1 MADDFMK
8 TYLHDY
14 LRDVRQSMLAKV
26 DGLSEYQARRPL
38 TMTGTNLLGLIKH
51 LAIWEARYFGL
62 VFDRPLSRAPAPLG
76 RRVRAPR
83 HHVGHRARVPR
94 GRHRP
99 VPQSVATQRRHDRGP
114 CPRCPGHVEW
124 WPDLEV
130 RLFDVLVHMLA
141 ETSRHAGHADI
152 IREEIDGA
160 VGPDAE
166 SMARYRK
173 LHDAAFWEERRAE
186 IELAARAAEPADV

>member
-8 TYLHDY
+8 PYLHDY
-14 LRDVRQSMLAKV
+14 LRDIRKAMLDKV
-26 DGLSEYQARRPL
+26 DGLSEYDARRPL

-62 VFDRPLSRAPAPLG
+62 VFDRPFPEPLPRWDVESERLATMWATEHESRAEVIDRY
-76 RRVRAPR
+76 RRVCA
-83 HHVGHRARVPR
+83 H
-94 GRHRP
+94 
-99 VPQSVATQRRHDRGP
+99 SDATIDALALDA
-114 CPRCPGHVEW
+114 PGHVEW
-124 WPDLEV
+124 WPDPEV
-130 RLFDVLVHMLA
+130 KLFDVLVHMLA

-152 IREEIDGA
+152 LREEIDGA

-166 SMARYRK
+166 SMASKR
-173 LHDAAFWEERRAE
+173 HDAAFWEERRAE